1 MVGHGGSCAGPYLAD
16 PTSSIPS
23 HSAVII
29 LFKTDSVIFG
39 DCRVSIYKKKCAE
52 SVSNKS

>member
-1 MVGHGGSCAGPYLAD
+1 MGGSCAGPYLAD

-39 DCRVSIYKKKCAE
+39 DCRVSIYKKCAE
-52 SVSNKS
+52 SVANKS